1 LKGRF
6 RRLKHLHMDL
16 IHEIPCTILA
26 CCVLHNLCLKGFHD
40 NEDLE
45 EYIREG
51 EEIMFFMK
59 RNKIYEELV
68 IDINDNV
75 TPGQRKRNYLK
86 DRLT

>member
-1 LKGRF
+1 
-6 RRLKHLHMDL
+6 MDL

-40 NEDLE
+40 NKEDLE

-51 EEIMFFMK
+51 KENDNVLYEEEQDLC
-59 RNKIYEELV
+59 EELV

-86 DRLT
+86 DKLT